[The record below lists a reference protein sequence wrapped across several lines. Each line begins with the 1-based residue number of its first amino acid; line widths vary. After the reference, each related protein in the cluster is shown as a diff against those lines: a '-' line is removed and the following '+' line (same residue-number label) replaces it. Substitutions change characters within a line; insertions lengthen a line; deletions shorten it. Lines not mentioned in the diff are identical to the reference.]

1 MLFRSGMPGSKN
13 SSFNLSIFITSLSTE
28 KSVEVTGD
36 THIGKLMLDLVEG
49 LGKLNLILKSN
60 VCYLNYGAVDRVG

>member
-1 MLFRSGMPGSKN
+1 MLELVHKTTRMSAASGSKK
-13 SSFNLSIFITSLSTE
+13 STFNLSIYITSLSTE

-49 LGKLNLILKSN
+49 LGE
-60 VCYLNYGAVDRVG
+60 